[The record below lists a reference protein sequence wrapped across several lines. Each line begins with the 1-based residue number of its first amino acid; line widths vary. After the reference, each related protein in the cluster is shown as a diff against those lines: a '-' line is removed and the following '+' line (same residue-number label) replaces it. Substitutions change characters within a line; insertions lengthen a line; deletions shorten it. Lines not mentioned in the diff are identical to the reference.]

1 MYRKKSSSTTAK
13 RRKTVR
19 AVVPRAR
26 KDRNGTVGPYLP
38 TTIRATYVGNIFKF
52 TQTCHEAVLNC
63 ASLAVPPGLVQLEDV
78 DNVGNNVSWL
88 ANSPISPH
96 VGYNGYTLDFPIT
109 PMFRFSDLPQYTD
122 IQKLFDTVRIDY
134 VELTVCNSVSNT
146 FQSSIAADQAPQI
159 PTMTIV
165 YDTDDYGS
173 LNSSGEAGQYSSAKT
188 VVLNQGVSHSFRC
201 KPSIATYAYRS
212 TGLATPGYKSEPAN
226 WFNSAYPSVEHYAYK
241 LWFNNMPAA
250 AINQFAVRMSVRL
263 FLSAK
268 NTN

>member
-13 RRKTVR
+13 RRKTVTVR
-19 AVVPRAR
+19 KPR

-38 TTIRATYVGNIFKF
+38 TTIRAGYVGNIFKF
-52 TQTCHEAVLNC
+52 TQTCPEAVLNC
-63 ASLAVPPGLVQLEDV
+63 ASLAVPPGLVQLESV
-78 DNVGNNVSWL
+78 DNVGFNVSWL
-88 ANSPISPH
+88 ANSPISAA
-96 VGYNGYTLDFPIT
+96 VGYNGNTLDFSVV
-109 PMFRFSDLPQYTD
+109 PMFRFSDLIQYGE

-134 VELTVCNSVSNT
+134 VELTVCNSASNT
-146 FQSSIAADQAPQI
+146 FSSSAAADQAPQI

-173 LNSSGEAGQYSSAKT
+173 LSSSAEAGQYSSAKT

-212 TGLATPGYKSEPAN
+212 TGIATPGYKSEPSN

-241 LWFNNMPAA
+241 LWFNNMPSA